1 IMWSLDFNPQLPVS
15 PDKSL
20 PQGVLETFAELLSQA
35 RTINPD
41 FALASENTFD
51 RALPYVDVSYTRMGD
66 IDMDT
71 ALRYTFPEWTST
83 IFGESPGDFN
93 PMNNG
98 MRYGMV
104 WALAPR
110 HYNDSVDEIL
120 TRPLTR
126 YVSELIRIRKQYED
140 LLFYGRFNDTLGATV
155 QGDADIRY
163 SVFRSVKANDP
174 SLACVVIN
182 FGDAPESAEVKFQG
196 VSEGIV
202 IATPFNP
209 ERVAHLPVRVS
220 IPPRQLAVIVKRDR
234 MAAALEAKAFPS
246 SPDQSVCTNQVGMQG
261 KSCTELTADTCSRRT
276 CAARELTR
284 KSPIS
289 PYL

>member
-1 IMWSLDFNPQLPVS
+1 VRDGADGLQLDKTGIMWPLDFNPQLPVS
-15 PDKSL
+15 PDRSL
-20 PQGVLETFAELLSQA
+20 PQGVLETLAELLSRA
-35 RTINPD
+35 RAINPR

-71 ALRYTFPEWTST
+71 ALRYTFPESTST

-120 TRPLTR
+120 TRPLAR
-126 YVSELIRIRKQYED
+126 YVGELIRIRKQYED
-140 LLFYGRFNDTLGATV
+140 LLFYGRFNDTIGATV
-155 QGDADIRY
+155 QGDVDIRY
-163 SVFRSVKANDP
+163 SVFRSTKANDP
-174 SLACVVIN
+174 SLACVVVN
-182 FGDAPESAEVKFQG
+182 FGDAPESAEVNFQG
-196 VSEGIV
+196 VSGEIV

-209 ERVAHLPVRVS
+209 ERGAHLPVRLS
-220 IPPRQLAVIVKRDR
+220 ILPHELAVIVKR
-234 MAAALEAKAFPS
+234 
-246 SPDQSVCTNQVGMQG
+246 
-261 KSCTELTADTCSRRT
+261 
-276 CAARELTR
+276 
-284 KSPIS
+284 
-289 PYL
+289 